1 MAYQPKTN
9 GPNFVPAY
17 QISGTP
23 FVTSSTGVTTTAQQI
38 SFPQATR
45 FFQIT
50 NTGDTH
56 LRIGFSEN
64 GVNGNPSTHNHYFVL
79 SGGVS
84 TERLELRCKDLFI
97 RSDTVENGSF
107 SLIAGLSGVARQQF
121 PVLTGTFILS
131 GANDE
136 PLHPLGTGVPKFEGI
151 G

>member
-1 MAYQPKTN
+1 MAYWPKTN

-23 FVTSSTGVTTTAQQI
+23 FVTSSTGVTTTPVKI
-38 SFPQATR
+38 GFPQATR
-45 FFQIT
+45 FFQVT

-56 LRIGFSEN
+56 LRVGFSEN
-64 GVNGNPSTHNHYFVL
+64 GVNGNPSTQNHYFIL

-97 RSDTVENGSF
+97 RADTVANASF
-107 SLIAGLSGVARQQF
+107 SLIAGLSGVAREQF
-121 PVLTGTFILS
+121 PVLTGTLINS

-136 PLHPLGTGVPKFEGI
+136 PLNVSVPKFEGI

>member
-56 LRIGFSEN
+56 LRIGFQ
-64 GVNGNPSTHNHYFVL
+64 
-79 SGGVS
+79 
-84 TERLELRCKDLFI
+84 K
-97 RSDTVENGSF
+97 TV
-107 SLIAGLSGVARQQF
+107 
-121 PVLTGTFILS
+121 
-131 GANDE
+131 
-136 PLHPLGTGVPKFEGI
+136 
-151 G
+151 